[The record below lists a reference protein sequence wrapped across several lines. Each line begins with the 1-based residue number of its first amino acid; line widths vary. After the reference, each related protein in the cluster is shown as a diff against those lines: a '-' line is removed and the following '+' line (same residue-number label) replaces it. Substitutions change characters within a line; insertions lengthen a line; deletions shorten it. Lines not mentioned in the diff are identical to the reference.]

1 MTVRDRIKREVE
13 EVALVTLFF
22 LIGFFFILFMKKLL
36 LEEYAIEFYGLSTA
50 VISALIVAKVLI
62 VLDKFHICDQFRRYP
77 YWVPLLYKTIIYT
90 FAVFLVTGAEKVF
103 EVYREVQALGTA
115 IREVFHGIHIFHLL
129 HTNVSVFIL
138 FLAYNALTAIS

>member
-36 LEEYAIEFYGLSTA
+36 LEEYAIEFYGLSAA

-77 YWVPLLYKTIIYT
+77 YWVPLLYKSIIYT

-103 EVYREVQALGTA
+103 EVY
-115 IREVFHGIHIFHLL
+115 
-129 HTNVSVFIL
+129 
-138 FLAYNALTAIS
+138 